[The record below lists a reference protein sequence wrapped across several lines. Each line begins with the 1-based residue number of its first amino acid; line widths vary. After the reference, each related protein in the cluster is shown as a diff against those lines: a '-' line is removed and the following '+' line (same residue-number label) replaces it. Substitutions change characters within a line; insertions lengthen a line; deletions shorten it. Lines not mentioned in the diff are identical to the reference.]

1 MPLTAL
7 HKLPNLEVEVIIR
20 APMPFARGDKFG
32 PYEIVSP
39 LGAGGMGEVYL
50 ARDSRLGREV
60 AIKVLPQAMSADVM
74 RKQRFEREAKTISSL
89 NHPNICT
96 LYDVGSHDGIAF
108 LVMEYVQGE
117 TLATRL
123 EKGPLPLEQA
133 LKFGAQVAYALDR
146 AHRSGVVHRDLKPG
160 NIMLTSAGAKMLDF
174 GLAKPTASLANG
186 LTVTAAAAD
195 PMTQEG
201 LIVGTFQY
209 MSPEQIEGKD
219 VDGRSD
225 IFSFGAV
232 LYEMLTG
239 RRAFE
244 GKSQLSVASAI
255 LEKEPP
261 SLSSAK
267 SLTPTALDRA
277 VAKCFAKNPDERWQS
292 ASDLGSELTWI
303 AERGRET
310 SAGEPSAGESRAGI
324 RVAWIAVVAS
334 VLLLVAATIWW
345 RGAKSPQAPMHFYA
359 AWQASARDLA
369 VAPNGHTVA
378 VVAYSE
384 TARKNAIW
392 IYEVG
397 AAGAKSLSGTEG
409 AAYPFWSPDGRSIA
423 FFADSRLKRVESS
436 GGPVET
442 ICDAPSGRGGTW
454 SQENLIVFAPDVNEG
469 LSEIVATG
477 GVPKKITKP
486 DATKSEQG
494 HRWPVFLPD
503 GKHFLYLAANFSGT
517 KNVNNILVG
526 ALEGES
532 RLVVEAGANA
542 AYADPGYLL
551 YYRNHALVAQAFDLK
566 RFSLSGDVITLL
578 PDIKYLP
585 QVKRAVFSV
594 SFGGSLVAQGG
605 EQEALSQPTWFDRQG
620 KATGVVG
627 APDVYGNVELSPDGK
642 SLAVD
647 KTDME
652 TLNTDIW
659 TYDLTRDSSKRL
671 TFDPSID
678 ALPVWNPDGLSLVFG
693 SNRGMGREI
702 YMKQVGGTQD
712 ERVVANDTVNVYPS
726 DWSKDGK
733 YVLYSRGAE
742 LWFVALS
749 DSKAREF
756 LKTNAVL
763 KNGQFSPDGKWVA
776 YTSNETGKWE
786 VYVTSFP
793 DAHGKW
799 QISKGGGEQPRW
811 RGDGKEVFYLSS
823 DYKMMAASVTTGSNF
838 DAGTPVN
845 LFQATP
851 RPPVLVYDFLV
862 YDVSRDG
869 QRFVINTP
877 VKQADLQPMS
887 VLLNWA
893 TKVH

>member
-1 MPLTAL
+1 
-7 HKLPNLEVEVIIR
+7 
-20 APMPFARGDKFG
+20 
-32 PYEIVSP
+32 
-39 LGAGGMGEVYL
+39 MGEVYL